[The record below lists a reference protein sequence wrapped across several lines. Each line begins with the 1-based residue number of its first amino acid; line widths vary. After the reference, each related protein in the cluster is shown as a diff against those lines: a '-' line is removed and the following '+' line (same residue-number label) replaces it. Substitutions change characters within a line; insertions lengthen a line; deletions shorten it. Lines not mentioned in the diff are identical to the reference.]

1 MKSFEILTGFSIL
14 VRMFRRS
21 IQCYTYGGECR
32 LVQYMQVNVAMAR
45 GNNDGADLYV
55 PKTCNYTLI
64 KIDTVIKITYGTRLL
79 MFSILKNL

>member
-1 MKSFEILTGFSIL
+1 MLCCATVLSFLCFKKKIKSLEILTGFSIL

-45 GNNDGADLYV
+45 SSKDRVDLYV
-55 PKTCNYTLI
+55 
-64 KIDTVIKITYGTRLL
+64 ITIRTKD
-79 MFSILKNL
+79 IQN